1 MFQVFGLEN
10 NQEHKDK
17 IKHNLQ
23 KKGDYF
29 ELKSNDNSQ
38 DLLAYCYRSTDDAIN
53 PIYISIGHKI
63 SLSTCLW
70 VIDLV
75 TKFRIPEPI
84 RSAVS

>member
-1 MFQVFGLEN
+1 LFQVFGLEN

-17 IKHNLQ
+17 IKRNLQ

-53 PIYISIGHKI
+53 PIYISIGHTFKRR
-63 SLSTCLW
+63 
-70 VIDLV
+70 
-75 TKFRIPEPI
+75 FH
-84 RSAVS
+84 